1 MLNVPTRALPLAAR
15 IGAVAVLIAAASVVA
30 SSAYTRDSV
39 RAVRYVCG
47 NGERFSVEFLS
58 GHVRLRT
65 GAGIF
70 ALTSETAGN
79 ATRYTDGRTAFWTQ
93 GEQAMLERPGL
104 ATPDG
109 CKAASETF

>member
-1 MLNVPTRALPLAAR
+1 MINVRTRALPLGAR
-15 IGAVAVLIAAASVVA
+15 IAAVAVLIAAASVVA

-58 GHVRLRT
+58 GHIRLRT

-70 ALTSETAGN
+70 ALTGEPAED
-79 ATRYTDGRTAFWTQ
+79 ATRYTDGRTAFWLQ

-104 ATPDG
+104 AMPAG
-109 CKAASETF
+109 CRPAPVAL